1 MLVFLSR
8 IRITGGVML
17 TIPIMEKIAM
27 AAPEARTL
35 KMLQNLEKAMV
46 MAMATK
52 ESLKRNF
59 LLLPLGLKTN
69 RTLAKVVTVCQKNV
83 RSILMDIA
91 SVAA

>member
-17 TIPIMEKIAM
+17 TIIMEKGAM

-46 MAMATK
+46 IAMATK
-52 ESLKRNF
+52 ESLRRNF

-69 RTLAKVVTVCQKNV
+69 PTLARVVTVCQKNV
-83 RSILMDIA
+83 RSISTDIA